1 MTRRLAQEP
10 SLTLHAPAKVN
21 LYLRVVRRR
30 PDGYHDLETLMV
42 AIDLY
47 DTLSFAPATGPVPG
61 ADEPHPLRLSISTEL
76 PAAGNFETSA
86 ASSGPLAL
94 GDDNLVLRAARL
106 LREETG
112 TTAGARIHLTKR
124 IPWSA
129 GLAGGSSDAATTL
142 LGLNQLWELGLSLDQ
157 LRTLSER
164 LGSDI
169 PFFLSG
175 GTAAICR
182 GRGELIEPVSLGQR
196 LPLVLLKPAVGLS
209 TPRVFQGCT
218 PADPG
223 FGATDLVAELCEGR
237 FDRAARQLYNGL
249 QPAAEALCPDV
260 GDCRRLCESA
270 DVFGHL
276 MSGSGTSYFALC
288 ASRKHAQ
295 TLAARWRQAS
305 GCAVWAVSTCV

>member
-1 MTRRLAQEP
+1 MTVRLAPQP
-10 SLTLHAPAKVN
+10 SLILHAPAKVN
-21 LYLRVVRRR
+21 LYLRVVGRR

-42 AIDLY
+42 AIDLF
-47 DTLSFAPATGPVPG
+47 DTLTFAPVAESDDP
-61 ADEPHPLRLSISTEL
+61 DLLSLSISTEL
-76 PAAGNFETSA
+76 PAAANPEKVSSLSA
-86 ASSGPLAL
+86 PLAV

-112 TTAGARIHLTKR
+112 STAGARIHLTKR
-124 IPWSA
+124 IPWAA

-142 LGLNQLWELGLSLDQ
+142 LGLNQLWELGLSLER

-175 GTAAICR
+175 GSAAICR
-182 GRGELIEPVSLGQR
+182 GRGELIEPISLGQS
-196 LPLVLLKPAVGLS
+196 LPLVLLKPPAGLS
-209 TPRVFQGCT
+209 TPRVFQRCT

-223 FGATDLVAELCEGR
+223 FAATELVAHVQDGR
-237 FDRAARQLYNGL
+237 FDRAATQLYNGL
-249 QPAAEALCPDV
+249 QPAAEALCPEV
-260 GDCRRLCESA
+260 VDCRQLCETA
-270 DVFGHL
+270 DVLGHL

-288 ASRKHAQ
+288 ATRSQAH

-305 GCAVWAVSTCV
+305 GFAVWAVSTRI